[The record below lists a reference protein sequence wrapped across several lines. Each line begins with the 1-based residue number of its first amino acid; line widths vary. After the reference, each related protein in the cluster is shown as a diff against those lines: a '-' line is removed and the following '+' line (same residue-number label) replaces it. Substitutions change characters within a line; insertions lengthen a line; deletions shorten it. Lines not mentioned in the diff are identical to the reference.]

1 MHLIL
6 KERIKMFKAGYV
18 ALVGKP
24 NAGKSSLVNALVGEK
39 VAIIS
44 SKPQTTRE
52 NILGVLTR
60 DDFQIVFVDTP
71 GIHHTKNA
79 LSKAMMKNVRSA
91 VSGVDLVLYL
101 IDGTTLPDEEQIEY
115 IQHLGE
121 NKLIVRSKIDL
132 PKQKDFNSDLSISSH
147 TGENLDKLLDLIL
160 ERLPSYDN
168 PTYIFEPDYYTDKS
182 VKFIIAEEVREKA
195 LNLLNQEVPHG
206 IAVEVIK
213 FEENEDIVYIDAD
226 IICEQERHKGMIIGK
241 GGETLKK
248 MGSQTRL
255 FAEELLGKKIMLKLF
270 VKVEKDWRN
279 KPEKVKNL
287 GY

>member
-1 MHLIL
+1 
-6 KERIKMFKAGYV
+6 MFKAGYV

-44 SKPQTTRE
+44 AKPQTTRE
-52 NILGVLTR
+52 NIIGVLTR
-60 DDFQIVFVDTP
+60 EDCQIVFVDTP

-79 LSKAMMKNVRSA
+79 LSKSMMKNVRSA

-101 IDGTTLPDEEQIEY
+101 IDGTTLPEDEQLEY
-115 IQHLGE
+115 IKHLGE
-121 NKLIVRSKIDL
+121 NKIVVRSKIDL
-132 PKQKDFNSDLSISSH
+132 AKQKDFASDIEISSKS
-147 TGENLDKLLDLIL
+147 GENLDKLVEMIL
-160 ERLPSYDN
+160 EKLPEYN
-168 PTYIFEPDYYTDKS
+168 QPTYIFEPDYYTDKS
-182 VKFIIAEEVREKA
+182 VKFLIAEEIREKA

-206 IAVEVIK
+206 IAVEIIK
-213 FEENEDIVYIDAD
+213 FDEKENIVNIDAD
-226 IICEQERHKGMIIGK
+226 IVCEQERHKGMIIGK
-241 GGETLKK
+241 GGEMLKK
-248 MGSQTRL
+248 IGSQTRNY
-255 FAEELLGKKIMLKLF
+255 AETLLGKKIMLKLF

>member
-1 MHLIL
+1 
-6 KERIKMFKAGYV
+6 MFRAGYV
-18 ALVGKP
+18 ALVGKA

-44 SKPQTTRE
+44 AKPQTTRE

-60 DDFQIVFVDTP
+60 EDAQIVFVDTP

-101 IDGTTLPDEEQIEY
+101 IDGTTSPDEEQLEY
-115 IQHLGE
+115 IEHLGE
-121 NKLIVRSKIDL
+121 NKLVIRSKIDL
-132 PKQKDFNSDLSISSH
+132 PKQKPFNSDIEISSH
-147 TGENLDKLLDLIL
+147 TGENLDNLLEKIIA
-160 ERLPSYDN
+160 RLPEYQE

-182 VKFIIAEEVREKA
+182 VKFLIAEEIREKA
-195 LNLLNQEVPHG
+195 LNLLHQEIPHG
-206 IAVEVIK
+206 IAVEIIK
-213 FEENEDIVYIDAD
+213 FNEKEDIVYIDAD
-226 IICEQERHKGMIIGK
+226 IICEQDRHKGMIIGK
-241 GGETLKK
+241 GGEMLKK
-248 MGSQTRL
+248 IGSQTRTY
-255 FAEELLGKKIMLKLF
+255 AEQLLDKKIMLKLF

-279 KPEKVKNL
+279 KPEKVKHL

>member
-1 MHLIL
+1 
-6 KERIKMFKAGYV
+6 MFKAGYV

-60 DDFQIVFVDTP
+60 EDAQIVFVDTP

-101 IDGTTLPDEEQIEY
+101 IDGTTCPDDEQIDY
-115 IQHLGE
+115 IQHLE
-121 NKLIVRSKIDL
+121 ANKIVVRSKIDL
-132 PKQKDFNSDLSISSH
+132 LKQKEFDADIEISSK
-147 TGENLDKLLDLIL
+147 TGENLGKLLEMIL
-160 ERLPSYDN
+160 ERLPSYDM

-182 VKFIIAEEVREKA
+182 VKFLIAEEIREKA

-206 IAVEVIK
+206 IAVEIIK
-213 FEENEDIVYIDAD
+213 FDERENIVYVDAD
-226 IICEQERHKGMIIGK
+226 IVCEQDRHKGMIIGK
-241 GGETLKK
+241 GGEMLKK
-248 MGSQTRL
+248 IGSQTRS